1 MTAPPPAHERI
12 IFALDVPTPDEAIAL
27 VDRLAGE
34 LVFFK
39 VGLELFIA
47 AGPQIIHEIAHRGGR
62 VMLDLKLHDV
72 PATVRRSL
80 LAMKPLPN
88 IAFATV
94 HAEPQVMAAAA
105 EAQAAG
111 GPPVLGVT
119 VLTSLGPD
127 DLGASGITKSP
138 QELVE
143 MRARMAREAGL
154 TGVVC
159 SPREASLVR
168 GIAGLDFAIV
178 TPGVRPAGPTVTGD
192 DQKRVLTP
200 AEAVAA
206 GADHIVIGRPIRD
219 AADPVAA
226 VRGIVASLQS
236 RS

>member
-1 MTAPPPAHERI
+1 MTAAIPARERI
-12 IFALDVPTPDEAIAL
+12 IFALDVPAPDKALAL

-34 LVFFK
+34 LVYFK

-47 AGPQIIHEIAHRGGR
+47 AGPQIIREIADRGGR

-72 PATVRRSL
+72 PATVRRAL
-80 LAMKPLPN
+80 LAMELLPN

-127 DLGASGITKSP
+127 DLAAAGIFKSP

-143 MRARMAREAGL
+143 MRARLAREAGL
-154 TGVVC
+154 AGVVC
-159 SPREASLVR
+159 SPREAAMVR
-168 GIAGLDFAIV
+168 NIAGPEFAIV
-178 TPGVRPAGPTVTGD
+178 TPGVRPAGPSVAGD

-226 VRGIVASLQS
+226 VREIVAGLEA
-236 RS
+236 

>member
-1 MTAPPPAHERI
+1 MTAAIPARERI
-12 IFALDVPTPDEAIAL
+12 IFALDVPTFDKAVAL
-27 VDRLAGE
+27 VDRLSGE
-34 LVFFK
+34 LVYFK

-47 AGPQIIHEIAHRGGR
+47 AGPQIIRAIADRGGR

-72 PATVRRSL
+72 PATVRRAL
-80 LAMKPLPN
+80 LAMKPLPG

-119 VLTSLGPD
+119 VLTSLGAE
-127 DLGASGITKSP
+127 DLAASGVAKTP
-138 QELVE
+138 EELVE
-143 MRARMAREAGL
+143 IRARLAKLAGL

-159 SPREASLVR
+159 SPREAALVR
-168 GIAGLDFAIV
+168 EIAGPDFAII
-178 TPGVRPAGPTVTGD
+178 TPGVRPAGPAVAGD
-192 DQKRVLTP
+192 DQKRTLTP

-219 AADPVAA
+219 AEDPVAA
-226 VRGIVASLQS
+226 VRAIVAELDE
-236 RS
+236 

>member
-1 MTAPPPAHERI
+1 MNTPITARERI
-12 IFALDVPTPDEAIAL
+12 IFALDVPTPDKALAL

-34 LVFFK
+34 LVYFK

-47 AGPQIIHEIAHRGGR
+47 AGPQVIREIADRGGL

-80 LAMKPLPN
+80 LAMEPLSN

-105 EAQAAG
+105 EAQTAG

-127 DLGASGITKSP
+127 DLAASGIFKSP

-143 MRARMAREAGL
+143 MRARLAREAGL
-154 TGVVC
+154 AGVVC
-159 SPREASLVR
+159 SPREAALVR
-168 GIAGLDFAIV
+168 NIAGPEFAIV
-178 TPGVRPAGPTVTGD
+178 TPGVRPAGTPVAGD

-226 VRGIVASLQS
+226 VREIVAGLEA
-236 RS
+236 